1 MTTSSSSSTANRRC
15 PRTAASREF
24 TASSERPPH
33 AGLELALEE
42 NVPDH
47 PRGVGRDRVE
57 RKQADAGL
65 LFAPLVAVEAT
76 EQLVAAADGEEGG
89 AALKRLM

>member
-1 MTTSSSSSTANRRC
+1 M
-15 PRTAASREF
+15 
-24 TASSERPPH
+24 
-33 AGLELALEE
+33 
-42 NVPDH
+42 
-47 PRGVGRDRVE
+47 E